1 MLEMDSVELDASL
14 IHLWWLDMSQI
25 TDPSLLEEYRA
36 LLTDHERAREQRFYF
51 PDGRKQ
57 YMLTRALVRTTL
69 SRFAPIAPGDW
80 SFADT
85 EYGRPEITTSHPAI
99 RGLVFNVSHTKD
111 CIVLAVTRDRALGVD
126 VESLQKSRAGLDLA
140 TRVFTPREVAFM
152 RALPDTRHPE
162 HFLELWTLKEAYIK
176 ARGMG
181 LSLAP
186 ERFGFELAD
195 DSTLSIYLDADLND
209 AADRWWFQQWRL
221 TDDHILAL
229 CCERQSTAPRVA
241 LKQIVPMKWEQTI
254 DRTLVRQSRAH
265 SPD

>member
-1 MLEMDSVELDASL
+1 MKSVELESGL
-14 IHLWWLDMSQI
+14 IHLWWLDMEQI
-25 TDPSLLEEYRA
+25 TDPALLSEYRA
-36 LLTDHERAREQRFYF
+36 LLTDHERARELRFYF
-51 PDGRKQ
+51 PEGRKQ

-69 SRFAPIAPGDW
+69 SRFAPVAPGDW

-85 EYGRPEITTSHPAI
+85 EYGRPEITNPHPAV

-126 VESLQKSRAGLDLA
+126 VESLQKSRSGLDLA
-140 TRVFTPREVAFM
+140 TRVFTPREVAVM

-186 ERFGFELAD
+186 ERFGFELAS
-195 DSTLSIYLDADLND
+195 DSTLSIYLAADLND
-209 AADRWWFQQWRL
+209 DPARWWFKQWRL
-221 TDDHILAL
+221 TNDHILAL
-229 CCERQSTAPRVA
+229 CCERLSTASRVEI
-241 LKQIVPMKWEQTI
+241 KQIVPLREEREI
-254 DRTLVRQSRAH
+254 DPPVVRQSGVLARPAQ
-265 SPD
+265 